1 MTDNQEHIGKILL
14 DYKYYPGEDLY
25 CDGQIEEE
33 LLEIARDRAQVEYPS
48 IIEERKNWPIL
59 YHLSASGRILWT
71 GFPSKAQKRCWKSV
85 PAVEQSPAFWRRR
98 LVL

>member
-1 MTDNQEHIGKILL
+1 MTDNQERIGKILL
-14 DYKYYPGEDLY
+14 DYSYYPGEDLY

-59 YHLSASGRILWT
+59 YHLSNQRENIVDWIPFTGTEKVLEIGSGCGAIT
-71 GFPSKAQKRCWKSV
+71 G
-85 PAVEQSPAFWRRR
+85 
-98 LVL
+98 

>member
-48 IIEERKNWPIL
+48 IIGKTGPFSITCPIN
-59 YHLSASGRILWT
+59 GRILWT
-71 GFPSKAQKRCWKSV
+71 GFP
-85 PAVEQSPAFWRRR
+85 
-98 LVL
+98 